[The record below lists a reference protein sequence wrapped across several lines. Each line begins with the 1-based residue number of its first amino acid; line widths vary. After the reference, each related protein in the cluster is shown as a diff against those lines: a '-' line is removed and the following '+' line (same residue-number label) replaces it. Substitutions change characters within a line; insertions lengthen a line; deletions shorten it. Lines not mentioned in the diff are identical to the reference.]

1 MKIIA
6 SLTTYPARINAVHLT
21 IESILNQTLKP
32 DKIILWLAKDEFK
45 DGEKQLPQELKELT
59 KKGLTIKWCDKN
71 FKSFNKLIHS
81 LKEYHEDII
90 ITFDDDII
98 YDKDCIKLLYEGYK
112 KYPQYIQCH
121 RALRIICKDKRIL
134 PYNDWVWS
142 IKSKDTKPSFT
153 NFFTACSGVLYP
165 PHCLYKDVLDDKIF
179 LKLCPREDDMWFWT
193 MAVLNNTKINVVKN
207 NIIKQV
213 MNPLSSQEFALC
225 NTNVSFGE
233 STKQMENIMQHYSS
247 IYNKILDNFV
257 SKEIIKIFYIPILKI
272 KRTNKKTKI
281 YLFNFIPL
289 YERKKN
295 NKFIKY
301 KIFQLTFLTINRL

>member
-21 IESILNQTLKP
+21 IESILNQTLKV
-32 DKIILWLAKDEFK
+32 DEVVLWLAKDEFTNIL
-45 DGEKQLPQELKELT
+45 DLPEELKTLT
-59 KKGLTIKWCDKN
+59 KKGLTIKWCDQN

-90 ITFDDDII
+90 ITFDDDMI
-98 YDKDCIKLLYEGYK
+98 YDEDCIKLLYEGYK

-121 RALRIICKDKRIL
+121 RALRIICKNKKIL
-134 PYNDWVWS
+134 SYNDWVWG
-142 IKSKDTKPSFT
+142 IKSKDTKPSFI
-153 NFFTACSGVLYP
+153 NFFTASSGVLYP
-165 PHCLYKDVLDDKIF
+165 PHSLYKDVLKDEIF
-179 LKLCPREDDMWFWT
+179 LKLCPQEDDMWFWT

-225 NTNVSFGE
+225 NTNVNLGE
-233 STKQMENIMQHYSS
+233 STKQMEKIIQHYPS
-247 IYNKILDNFV
+247 IYHKVLDNFI
-257 SKEIIKIFYIPILKI
+257 SKKIIKIFYIPILKI
-272 KRTNKKTKI
+272 KRSNKKFKI

-289 YERKKN
+289 YEEKKR
-295 NKFIKY
+295 NKYIKY
-301 KIFQLTFLTINRL
+301 KLFFITFLTIYRR